1 MLKLV
6 CKSLVLVLALWA
18 IFLGI
23 CAILG
28 IQIYFPF
35 KIAAENQIPYF
46 RMQAVRVAVF
56 ITFVYYAITYL
67 LNASKEMYPI
77 HFFKIF
83 IISLGISAII
93 FTYQYE
99 ESIDNYVIGIFF
111 ILCGIIFHLASKPNI
126 RKYFS

>member
-1 MLKLV
+1 M
-6 CKSLVLVLALWA
+6 VLVLALWA
-18 IFLGI
+18 IFLGV

-93 FTYQYE
+93 FTYQYQ

-111 ILCGIIFHLASKPNI
+111 IICGIIFHLASKPNI

>member
-1 MLKLV
+1 
-6 CKSLVLVLALWA
+6 
-18 IFLGI
+18 
-23 CAILG
+23 
-28 IQIYFPF
+28 
-35 KIAAENQIPYF
+35 
-46 RMQAVRVAVF
+46 MQAVRVAVF

-83 IISLGISAII
+83 IISLGITAII

-111 ILCGIIFHLASKPNI
+111 IICGIIFHLASKPNI